1 MITLEV
7 LYQKIFYPLLWK
19 QQNQVLIWEVKYTL
33 ELNTLF
39 QFKNYTDNPEYY
51 QHESHSY
58 FEN

>member
-1 MITLEV
+1 M
-7 LYQKIFYPLLWK
+7 LWK

-33 ELNTLF
+33 KLNTLF
-39 QFKNYTDNPEYY
+39 QFKNYADNPEYY